1 MGLITW
7 NMCHTTKIVKANN
20 QPFLSCTLLASA
32 DDGGESSAVK
42 TKESINTTS
51 FTEHMTDAADD
62 DEHC

>member
-1 MGLITW
+1 MEHVPHNKDSESKYLTFFIR
-7 NMCHTTKIVKANN
+7 
-20 QPFLSCTLLASA
+20 TLLASA
-32 DDGGESSAVK
+32 DDDGESSAVK

>member
-1 MGLITW
+1 M
-7 NMCHTTKIVKANN
+7 MVVKV
-20 QPFLSCTLLASA
+20 L
-32 DDGGESSAVK
+32 AVK